1 MAVLLGPQRS
11 DGRGPPAAKHEL
23 GNGSEVLPGGSHG
36 AAWLPGR
43 LDRSHKDV
51 FWRY

>member
-23 GNGSEVLPGGSHG
+23 GNGSEVLPEGAMGPPG
-36 AAWLPGR
+36 CRAAWTEVI
-43 LDRSHKDV
+43 KDV